1 MWQKDKQ
8 HGKGVALETSEHS
21 CPEIPEMERKS
32 RSWKTGVSI
41 G

>member
-8 HGKGVALETSEHS
+8 HVKGVALETSEHYWL
-21 CPEIPEMERKS
+21 EISEMERNS